1 MQASSPLLQL
11 SQVEVRY
18 GGIRAVQDLSIV
30 VHEGEFVAM
39 IGANGAGKTTTLSAI
54 SGLVKPSRG
63 SIHFAGRDIT
73 HARPHQIARLG
84 VSHVPEGR
92 RVFSNLTVMEN
103 LELGAYSR
111 RDGRR
116 INQDFQHVFSL
127 FPQLARRKSQ
137 PAGTLSGGE
146 QQMLSIGRALMAHPR
161 LLLLDEPS
169 LGLAPFLVRDIFQT
183 LRRINEEGT
192 TILLVEQDAALAL
205 KMAQRGYVLESG
217 RLALEDTASRL
228 AQNDLVRRA
237 YLGE

>member
-1 MQASSPLLQL
+1 
-11 SQVEVRY
+11 
-18 GGIRAVQDLSIV
+18 
-30 VHEGEFVAM
+30 
-39 IGANGAGKTTTLSAI
+39 
-54 SGLVKPSRG
+54 
-63 SIHFAGRDIT
+63 
-73 HARPHQIARLG
+73 
-84 VSHVPEGR
+84 
-92 RVFSNLTVMEN
+92 MEN

-116 INQDFQHVFSL
+116 IREDFDHVFSL
-127 FPQLARRKSQ
+127 FPQLARRRNQ

-146 QQMLSIGRALMAHPR
+146 QQMLSIGRALMAHPT

-183 LRRINEEGT
+183 LRRINEQGT

-205 KMAQRGYVLESG
+205 KMAHRGYVLESG